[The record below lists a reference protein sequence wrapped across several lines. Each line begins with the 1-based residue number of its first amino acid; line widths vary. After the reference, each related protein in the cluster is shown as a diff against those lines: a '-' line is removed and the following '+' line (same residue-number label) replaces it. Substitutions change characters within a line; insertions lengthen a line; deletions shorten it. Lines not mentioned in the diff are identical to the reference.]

1 MTTPLET
8 QNVPTKKRGRFR
20 ALRWLLILA
29 GAGSAGFGFVSE
41 DPLFFWVG
49 LMALGLGIVWQV
61 LAMLF

>member
-8 QNVPTKKRGRFR
+8 SDVPVKKRGRFR

-29 GAGSAGFGFVSE
+29 GAASTGFGFVSE
-41 DPLFFWVG
+41 DPLFFWFG